1 MVSLKLGFHFRRQM
15 PSKPKPVWCFLVGGK
30 QAFPVNRKVSWIVH
44 DLKKQIKAVNL
55 TKLKGIDAA
64 DLTLYHI
71 NATEQECIEKFS
83 GMHRETEIKEDK
95 LGSML
100 SLSQVFK
107 DGVPEMT
114 VHILVVSPQGPKP
127 AGESIYSRACR
138 VVFMAGGVDAI
149 WTHCW

>member
-1 MVSLKLGFHFRRQM
+1 M

-30 QAFPVNRKVSWIVH
+30 HAFSVNRKASWTVY
-44 DLKKQIKAVNL
+44 DLKEAIKAKKPQDLGAV
-55 TKLKGIDAA
+55 DAHN
-64 DLTLYHI
+64 LTLYHI
-71 NATEQECIEKFS
+71 NAAEKECIEKYS

-100 SLSQVFK
+100 SLSQVFE

-114 VHILVVSPQGPKP
+114 VHILVVFPQGPKP

-138 VVFMAGGVDAI
+138 AVFMAGGVDAV